1 MVCDKSANTLT
12 HAALQQLCIVGLSLV
27 QWFELISIEV
37 WFICMVGDILLAS
50 IITQPEGASASDW

>member
-1 MVCDKSANTLT
+1 M
-12 HAALQQLCIVGLSLV
+12 GLSLV